1 MPGVDALGNDEI
13 REALRLYGIAE
24 VPTTRGAAQRLLRET
39 LQGFG
44 TVRQVLE
51 HAPPGARD
59 AFVRLATSGPAPVED
74 ILGRGWWGRGALP
87 PPLDWLQV
95 RALVIVADDGL
106 LHALDEA
113 RTGFSDLRLELE
125 PAVDVDAP
133 VEPVHVEA
141 VGCVV
146 VASSATAI
154 AAAANVPAASL
165 RVVAP
170 TVAVSTRS
178 ATAVTAALRS
188 AGVRLDVDLA
198 VTANPE
204 APALPGAT
212 EDAVGPRSIRALL
225 KRAVDEQ
232 RQVHLEYFASSR
244 GGVATERTVDPW
256 RFADDL
262 LTGYCHLRSGE
273 RTFAVDRIG
282 RARLLPSALE
292 HLAP

>member
-1 MPGVDALGNDEI
+1 MPRVDALTHEEV
-13 REALRLYGIAE
+13 REALRLLGVVDLPAH
-24 VPTTRGAAQRLLRET
+24 RGTAQRLLRET
-39 LQGFG
+39 LHGFG
-44 TVRQVLE
+44 TVRQLLD

-59 AFVRLATSGPAPVED
+59 AFIRLATSGPASVEEV
-74 ILGRGWWGRGALP
+74 LGRGWWGRGVLP

-95 RALVIVADDGL
+95 RALVLVAEDGL

-113 RTGFSDLRLELE
+113 REGFAEMRLDLE
-125 PAVDVDAP
+125 PLPDPATGAIRIEDA
-133 VEPVHVEA
+133 A
-141 VGCVV
+141 CVV
-146 VASSATAI
+146 VASSAEALS
-154 AAAANVPAASL
+154 AAAAVPAAAL

-170 TVAVSTRS
+170 TVAVSMRS
-178 ATAVTAALRS
+178 STTVTAALRS
-188 AGVRLDVDLA
+188 AGVRLDDDLA
-198 VTANPE
+198 VAANDS
-204 APALPGAT
+204 APALPGAS
-212 EDAVGPRSIRALL
+212 EDAVGPRSIRTLL
-225 KRAVDEQ
+225 ARAVGEG